1 MFTKTLKPAAV
12 IAAAAIAFSGALLS
26 ATPAVASGLA
36 PQATVATTQLPDFVQ
51 LVEKYGK
58 GVVNI
63 STVREAR
70 VVEGADPFGFDERH
84 AEIFRRFG
92 FPFPFGGGPRQEP
105 ERRGTGSG
113 FIISADGLILTN
125 HHVVDGA
132 DEIKVRLTDNR
143 EFTGKVLGSDAKTD
157 IAVVK
162 IEAKD
167 LPYLTMGN
175 SDELKVGEWV
185 AAIGSPFGLDNT
197 VTAGIVSAKSRK
209 LPSDQYVPFI
219 QTDVAVNPGNSGGP
233 LFNMK
238 GEVVGINSQIF
249 STSGGFMG
257 LSFAIPSNLAMQIK
271 DQLVKNGK
279 VTRGR
284 IGVVIQSVTQDLA
297 ESFGMKAPKGAIVSQ
312 VEKDGPAAKAG
323 LQEGDIITA
332 VNGKAIDDSVDMP
345 VIIGNMAPGSIAK
358 LSIIRNNKDMT
369 LDVKVEEAPNESAS
383 SNASKTAAANKLG
396 VTVRPLNDEEKAK
409 AETEGLLVTE
419 STGAARKAGIR
430 EGDIIVN
437 VNGVKIK
444 KTDDLARV
452 LEKNKNLRVLV
463 QRRDGRIFIPV
474 RLK

>member
-36 PQATVATTQLPDFVQ
+36 PQTTVATTQLPDFVQ

-125 HHVVDGA
+125 PHVVDGA

-162 IEAKD
+162 IDAKD

-197 VTAGIVSAKSRK
+197 VTSGIVSAKSRK

-297 ESFGMKAPKGAIVSQ
+297 ESFGMKTPKGAIVSQ

-332 VNGKAIDDSVDMP
+332 VNGRAIDDSVDMP
-345 VIIGNMAPGSIAK
+345 VIIGSMAPGSIAK

>member
-70 VVEGADPFGFDERH
+70 VVESADPFGFDERH

-162 IEAKD
+162 IDAKD

-197 VTAGIVSAKSRK
+197 VTSGIVSAKSRK

-297 ESFGMKAPKGAIVSQ
+297 ESFGMKTPKGAIVSQ

-332 VNGKAIDDSVDMP
+332 VNGRAIDDSVDMP
-345 VIIGNMAPGSIAK
+345 VIIGSMAPGSIAK

>member
-197 VTAGIVSAKSRK
+197 VTSGIVSAKSRK

-345 VIIGNMAPGSIAK
+345 VIIGSMAPGSIAK

-383 SNASKTAAANKLG
+383 SNTSKTAAANKLG

>member
-345 VIIGNMAPGSIAK
+345 VIIGSMAPGLIAK